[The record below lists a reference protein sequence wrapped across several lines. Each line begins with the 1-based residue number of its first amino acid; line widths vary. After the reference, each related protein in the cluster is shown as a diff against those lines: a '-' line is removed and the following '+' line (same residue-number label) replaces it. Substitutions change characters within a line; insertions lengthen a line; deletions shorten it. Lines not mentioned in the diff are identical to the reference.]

1 MDISNLL
8 MCPRCGGELDHSC
21 KCLGCG
27 SEYEQKMGV
36 YSILYKDMGEDYG
49 FSAWEFDESDIQKS
63 ADEYRAFR
71 EKYESCLTS
80 DCKKAEQR
88 LDEAVREH
96 IKGCRGIAADI
107 ATGRGMLLNLVME
120 WNPELNLIGTDID
133 ARILVVTK
141 LVRSCGEN
149 VAFVGCDGRH
159 IALKNGSVDHVFSFV
174 GIANMPEPEKAI
186 SEVYRILKK
195 GGTFIYKGLF
205 MDRDSEGMR
214 DLAERFGL
222 GRIMDIELL
231 TALFSDAGFKV
242 VRSEIVASAVW
253 GENPYDRYPFAG
265 ENCNYGLIVV
275 EK

>member
-8 MCPRCGGELDHSC
+8 MCPRCGGELGQNC

-27 SEYEQKMGV
+27 SEYERRMGV
-36 YSILYKDMGEDYG
+36 YSILYEDMGEDYG

-63 ADEYRAFR
+63 ADEFRAFR

-80 DCKKAEQR
+80 DCKLAEQR

-96 IKGCRGIAADI
+96 IEDCRGVAVDI
-107 ATGRGMLLNLVME
+107 ATGRGMLLDLVME

-133 ARILVVTK
+133 ARILAVTK
-141 LVRSCGEN
+141 LVRNCGEN
-149 VAFVGCDGRH
+149 VSFVGCDGRH

-205 MDRDSEGMR
+205 MDRESEGMR

-231 TALFSDAGFKV
+231 TELFVNAGF
-242 VRSEIVASAVW
+242 
-253 GENPYDRYPFAG
+253 
-265 ENCNYGLIVV
+265 
-275 EK
+275 